1 MLALSTVNCSI
12 LKIINYC
19 QLCNTQA
26 TLYTVI
32 LWLMCSCNFLRAC
45 TISKPFFTL
54 MYNVLLPP
62 MLCGCDLYIATPHC
76 VHSLLNIAN
85 HNRLD
90 NFSEPR
96 NRESIKWDCT
106 IVLQYIEFHLVPSRA
121 LSGRTIVR
129 CSLFAYPPSA
139 LPSFLPS
146 WSCSG
151 SVIVLLF
158 WRVCFSSCCFCK
170 GLGLLR
176 RLVGTF
182 DTGNKRSRPI
192 QQPL

>member
-1 MLALSTVNCSI
+1 M
-12 LKIINYC
+12 
-19 QLCNTQA
+19 
-26 TLYTVI
+26 YTVI
-32 LWLMCSCNFLRAC
+32 LCLMRSCNSWRTC
-45 TISKPFFTL
+45 TISKLCFTL
-54 MYNVLLPP
+54 IYNVLLPP
-62 MLCGCDLYIATPHC
+62 MLCGCDLHIATPHC
-76 VHSLLNIAN
+76 VHSVLNIAN

-129 CSLFAYPPSA
+129 CSLLAYPPSA
-139 LPSFLPS
+139 SPSFLSS
-146 WSCSG
+146 WSSSG

-158 WRVCFSSCCFCK
+158 WRVLFSTCCFRK
-170 GLGLLR
+170 GLDFLR
-176 RLVGTF
+176 RLVGPF

>member
-1 MLALSTVNCSI
+1 MNCAI
-12 LKIINYC
+12 LKIA
-19 QLCNTQA
+19 LCIG
-26 TLYTVI
+26 I
-32 LWLMCSCNFLRAC
+32 LCLMRSCNSLRAW
-45 TISKPFFTL
+45 TISKTL
-54 MYNVLLPP
+54 FYIDIQFLLPP
-62 MLCGCDLYIATPHC
+62 MFCGCDLHIATPHC
-76 VHSLLNIAN
+76 VHSVLNIAN

-129 CSLFAYPPSA
+129 CSLLAYPPSA
-139 LPSFLPS
+139 LPSFLSS
-146 WSCSG
+146 WSSSG
-151 SVIVLLF
+151 SMIVLLF
-158 WRVCFSSCCFCK
+158 WGVPFSPCCFCK
-170 GLGLLR
+170 GLDLLR